1 MKYLFLILASF
12 FTLFLNAQID
22 SLHAKSAIDNV
33 TVFFTG
39 AQVERSIESSIPK
52 GKRIILLDSLPVEI
66 NPQSIQV
73 KPVGQLKI
81 LSVKHRFMFPN
92 TRKSKEVKSIETT
105 IDNELLKVDQ
115 IRNEMSALSNE
126 ERILLQNSQLGSNA
140 KGTTVEELK
149 AAGDFYRS
157 RLKEIGMLHI
167 ELKQKADKIN
177 DGIQDLYT
185 EIGKLTINSQRTYS
199 QIVVAV
205 ENTTGGNEKMK
216 VSYYV
221 PSAAWEPQYDFRIQT
236 TKEPANLIYNAK
248 VYQSSGEDWLK
259 AKVILSSKNPSLSN
273 EKPLLNSWYVDKAP
287 RANTYVAASDI
298 GSSGSLRGKLTDN
311 DNGEALPFVNVV
323 LLQDGNVVMGVATD
337 FDGNYT
343 IKPIP
348 AGTYDVKVSSV
359 GYNARSVEG
368 VVIKSSRITYL
379 NIELNS
385 GVSLEAVEIVKYSLP
400 LIDKDYT
407 ASGESFSIPS
417 RSARKIAATSAGVS
431 TEGSD
436 GDISIR
442 GSRTGGDFVYIDGV
456 KVRGSD
462 NLPKSAIQEVSVI
475 TGGLPAS
482 YGDSYSGVSNSYA
495 ANRYTSRG
503 SSQSST
509 SSSSE
514 GLLNALNVG
523 QDGKAKTLSMEYEI
537 EIPYSILSDGKDN
550 ILKIKEENVPVNYVY
565 EALPKLDND
574 VFLSAQIENWNQLNL
589 LTGPVSIYLKGTFTG
604 ETFIDAN
611 QTSDT
616 LNLSISR
623 EQGILVKR
631 NVNKDLN
638 DKRFIGSNIK
648 ETLVWNLT
656 VKNNKDEVAT
666 VLLYDQYP
674 LSERASIEVE
684 LLNVANAKVDDKK
697 GSLVWEMVLQP
708 GESKDLIYS
717 YTIKYPKYQRLYGN

>member
-417 RSARKIAATSAGVS
+417 RSARKIASTSAGVS

-503 SSQSST
+503 SSKSST

-638 DKRFIGSNIK
+638 DKRFVGSNIK